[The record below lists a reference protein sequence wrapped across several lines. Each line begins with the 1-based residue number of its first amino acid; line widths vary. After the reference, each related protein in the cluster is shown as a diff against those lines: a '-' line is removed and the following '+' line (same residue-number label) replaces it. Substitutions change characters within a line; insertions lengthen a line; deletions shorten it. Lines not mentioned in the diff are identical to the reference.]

1 MYDSLIEEHRHIN
14 VEHFDWYETV
24 YSAWYEKLSAMGFTP
39 GKFGFS
45 GFWSQ
50 GDGANFTGMVYAKD
64 MKQFMTANNLL
75 EEFPAVAYFADYEG
89 EGKVSIT
96 VKHDYSR
103 YEHEYSADIEVNAH
117 DDIYYIAEDVE
128 DSTDLRDVLFCTM
141 ADKLHLEEQDAF
153 QKRVTELLRD
163 LMRQFYRDLE
173 AEYEYLTSDECVL
186 EYLKSNDMLE
196 SENEVA

>member
-1 MYDSLIEEHRHIN
+1 MNESLIDEHRYIN
-14 VEHFDWYETV
+14 VDHFDWYEST
-24 YSAWYEKLSAMGFTP
+24 YSDWYDKLSAMGFTP

-45 GFWSQ
+45 GFCSQ
-50 GDGANFTGMVYAKD
+50 GDGASFTGMVYAKD
-64 MKQFMTANNLL
+64 MRQFMIANDLL

-96 VKHDYSR
+96 AKRNHSR
-103 YEHEYSADIEVNAH
+103 YEHEYSVDIEVNAH
-117 DDIYYIAEDVE
+117 DDIFYIVDDVE

-141 ADKLHLEEQDAF
+141 ADKLRLEEQDAF
-153 QKRVTELLRD
+153 QSRVTEILRD

-186 EYLKSNDMLE
+186 EFLKANDMLE
-196 SENEVA
+196 PENEIA